1 MQGFMAAMA
10 DPAAWAALVSLI
22 AMEIVLGIDNLVFLA
37 LLTNQLPEHM
47 RPMARAVG
55 LGLALIVRLIG
66 LAAIAWVVTLTTPV
80 FSAFGHGFSVRDM
93 ILIGGGLFLIWKATV
108 EISHMINPDFSEE
121 DAGPKVGAA
130 GLMIVIVQIPIFDI
144 IFSVDSIITAVGMT
158 DHLPVM
164 MIAVGV
170 AILVML
176 FASGPLARFLQDYP
190 SLTVLAL
197 GFLLL
202 IGATLVADGFGS
214 HFPRGYIY
222 SAMAFSA
229 VVVALDLMMRRAAR
243 IRRVKGRRLK

>member
-37 LLTNQLPEHM
+37 LLTNQLPEHQ
-47 RPMARAVG
+47 RPMARKLG
-55 LGLALIVRLIG
+55 LGLALIIRLLG
-66 LAAIAWVVTLTTPV
+66 LAGVAWVVSLTQPLFTL
-80 FSAFGHGFSVRDM
+80 FGHDFSVRDL
-93 ILIGGGLFLIWKATV
+93 ILIAGGLFLIWKATS
-108 EISHMINPDFSEE
+108 EIMQMLNPEPEE
-121 DAGPKVGAA
+121 DSIARRGTSS
-130 GLMIVIVQIPIFDI
+130 LMIVVFQIPMFDI
-144 IFSVDSIITAVGMT
+144 VFSVDSIITAVGMT

-164 MIAVGV
+164 MIAVVV

-176 FASGPLARFLQDYP
+176 FASGPLAKFLQDYP

-202 IGATLVADGFGS
+202 IGATLVADGFGT

-222 SAMAFSA
+222 TAMAFSA
-229 VVVALDLMMRRAAR
+229 VIVALDLLSRRAAR
-243 IRRVKGRRLK
+243 LRRIKGRHKK